1 MHHNFFKEYFTF
13 SLAARRGIW
22 VLLILIIIAFSLPFF
37 YTWLFKN
44 NSKLPDPKEIIEFDK
59 ALVVIKDNT
68 KAVPLMSIKSF
79 DPNKL
84 SKEDW
89 IKLGV
94 KPKISDNIEK
104 YIYKGGKFHKQQD
117 LLKIYGFDKAVYNK
131 LSPYMFFTA
140 DTTKGISKKIAKS
153 ERIKKIG
160 KTEKTQ
166 INFIELNSADSIT
179 MGKLPGINKTL
190 SLRILKFRNLL
201 GGFYKQEQLL
211 EVYGFKKNIYDS
223 VKCLVKIDS
232 NLIKKINLNQ
242 VSEKELAKHPYIG
255 KYKAVEII
263 KYRKFKNK
271 ISNYDELVLNGFFSK
286 EEMNKLKYYLKVD

>member
-22 VLLILIIIAFSLPFF
+22 VLLILIIIAFSMPSF

-44 NSKLPDPKEIIEFDK
+44 NSRLPDSKEILEFDK
-59 ALVVIKDNT
+59 AFVVIKDNT
-68 KAVPLMSIKSF
+68 KAVPLMSIRSF

-104 YIYKGGKFHKQQD
+104 YINKGGKFHKQQD
-117 LLKIYGFDKAVYNK
+117 LLKIYGFDKTVYNN
-131 LSPYMFFTA
+131 LSPHMFFST

-153 ERIKKIG
+153 ERIKKTG
-160 KTEKTQ
+160 KTEKVL
-166 INFIELNSADSIT
+166 ISFIELNSSDSIS
-179 MGKLPGINKTL
+179 MGKLPGINKAL
-190 SLRILKFRNLL
+190 STRILKFRNLL

-211 EVYGFKKNIYDS
+211 EVYGFKKNTYDS
-223 VKCLVKIDS
+223 VKCLVKVDS

-271 ISNYDELVLNGFFSK
+271 ISNYNELVLNGFFSK